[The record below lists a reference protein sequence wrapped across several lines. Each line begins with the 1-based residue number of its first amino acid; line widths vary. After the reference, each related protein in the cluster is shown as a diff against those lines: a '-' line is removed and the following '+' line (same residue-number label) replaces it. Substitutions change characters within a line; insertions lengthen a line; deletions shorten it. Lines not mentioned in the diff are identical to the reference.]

1 LNSAPRIRDLSTAEQ
16 TIAAGYCREVA
27 ELEQTLEQQQRTW
40 RQIGYARGGSFLL
53 SLLPLLGAVS
63 NAAELGN
70 TWWWIFGAV
79 FIGFLAIAGF
89 HETLADKIRLW
100 RLKLK
105 IERAGLARFERRL
118 KEIKEPVVEPPEDNR
133 ATCRD
138 LDLFGEHSLYRLL
151 GTART
156 PVGIELMR
164 QWISSGADVK
174 TIVERQAAVAA
185 LMVERDWRKQF
196 VLECERL
203 SASQKGPSDFVLWC
217 QSPNWFSRRGWVLW
231 ISRAASVVIIASFAL
246 MLAGMIE
253 LPIGAPIAIVAML
266 VNFFLSVFY
275 AGSVH
280 DEFNQISSRHEET
293 ACYQKLFGLIDKC
306 SAHSPLLDRLR
317 TRLFET
323 GEIMQGMKGLWR
335 LVWLAN
341 VRRNGILFLLYIF
354 FQLVFFWDIHVLD
367 RLEKW
372 KGRFA
377 QHARFWFGDLGEWEA
392 ITALAK
398 FAADHPDWKFPKV
411 VSKNSGPI
419 VIEAKKL
426 GHPLLPLDCRV
437 DNDVQVGPAGTF
449 LLVTGSNMSGK
460 STLLRSLGLNVTL
473 AQLGTVVC
481 AESMTLPSVVID
493 TSMRISDSLSDG
505 VSFFMAELQRL
516 KQVVDRSE
524 KLRND
529 SERGHLFLLDEIL
542 QGTNSRER
550 QIAVAQV
557 VKTLV
562 EQRSI
567 GAISTHDLELAGVDS
582 LKDICQIVHFTESF
596 ETRDGVEVMT
606 FDYLM
611 HPGVAPTTNA
621 LKLLEF
627 VGLSKKRIDA

>member
-1 LNSAPRIRDLSTAEQ
+1 MA
-16 TIAAGYCREVA
+16 
-27 ELEQTLEQQQRTW
+27 
-40 RQIGYARGGSFLL
+40 
-53 SLLPLLGAVS
+53 
-63 NAAELGN
+63 
-70 TWWWIFGAV
+70 
-79 FIGFLAIAGF
+79 
-89 HETLADKIRLW
+89 
-100 RLKLK
+100 
-105 IERAGLARFERRL
+105 RAGLARFERRL
-118 KEIKEPVVEPPEDNR
+118 KDIKEPVVEPPEDNR

-164 QWISSGADVK
+164 QWISRGAEVK

-185 LMVERDWRKQF
+185 LRNEHEWRKRF

-217 QSPNWFSRRGWVLW
+217 QSPNWFARRGWVLW
-231 ISRAASVVIIASFAL
+231 LSRSASLIIVVAIVL
-246 MLAGMIE
+246 MLIGFVE
-253 LPIGAPIAIVAML
+253 LPIGAPIMIAAIL

-275 AGSVH
+275 AGIVH

-293 ACYQKLFGLIDKC
+293 ACYQKLFGLVDQC

-317 TRLFET
+317 MRLFET
-323 GEIMQGMKGLWR
+323 GEITHGMKSLGR
-335 LVWLAN
+335 FVWLAN

-367 RLEKW
+367 RLERW
-372 KGRFA
+372 KSRFG
-377 QHARFWFGDLGEWEA
+377 QHARYWFGDLGEWEA

-398 FAADHPDWKFPKV
+398 FAADHPDWKFPQLVAKD
-411 VSKNSGPI
+411 SGPV

-426 GHPLLPLDCRV
+426 GHPLLPLDRRV
-437 DNDVQVGPAGTF
+437 DNDVKVGPAGTF

-481 AESMTLPSVVID
+481 AESMRLPSVVID

-516 KQVVDRSE
+516 KQVVDRSD
-524 KLRND
+524 KLRDD
-529 SERGHLFLLDEIL
+529 SERCHLFLLDEIL

-567 GAISTHDLELAGVDS
+567 FSSRRRH
-582 LKDICQIVHFTESF
+582 
-596 ETRDGVEVMT
+596 TR
-606 FDYLM
+606 
-611 HPGVAPTTNA
+611 
-621 LKLLEF
+621 
-627 VGLSKKRIDA
+627 

>member
-1 LNSAPRIRDLSTAEQ
+1 MRYR
-16 TIAAGYCREVA
+16 REVA
-27 ELEQTLEQQQRTW
+27 DLEQTVERQQGTW

-63 NAAELGN
+63 NTAELGN
-70 TWWWIFGAV
+70 TWWWIFGTV
-79 FIGFLAIAGF
+79 FIGFLAFAGF
-89 HETLADKIRLW
+89 HETLAETIRLS

-105 IERAGLARFERRL
+105 MARAGLARFERRL
-118 KEIKEPVVEPPEDNR
+118 KDIKEPVVEPPEDNR

-164 QWISSGADVK
+164 QWISRGAEVK

-185 LMVERDWRKQF
+185 LRNEHEWRKRF

-217 QSPNWFSRRGWVLW
+217 QSPNWFARRGWVLW
-231 ISRAASVVIIASFAL
+231 LSRSASLIIVVAIVL
-246 MLAGMIE
+246 MLIGFVE
-253 LPIGAPIAIVAML
+253 LPIGAPIMIAAIL

-275 AGSVH
+275 AGIVH

-293 ACYQKLFGLIDKC
+293 ACYQKLFGLVDQC

-317 TRLFET
+317 MRLFET
-323 GEIMQGMKGLWR
+323 GEITHGMKSLGR
-335 LVWLAN
+335 FVWLAN

-367 RLEKW
+367 RLERW
-372 KGRFA
+372 KSRFG
-377 QHARFWFGDLGEWEA
+377 QHARYWFGDLGEWEA

-398 FAADHPDWKFPKV
+398 FAADHPDWKFPQLVAKD
-411 VSKNSGPI
+411 SGPV

-426 GHPLLPLDCRV
+426 GHPLLPLDRRV
-437 DNDVQVGPAGTF
+437 DNDVKVGPAGTF

-481 AESMTLPSVVID
+481 AESMRLPSVVID

-516 KQVVDRSE
+516 KQVVDRSD
-524 KLRND
+524 KLRDD
-529 SERGHLFLLDEIL
+529 SERCHLFLLDEIL

-596 ETRDGVEVMT
+596 ETHDGVEVMT

-627 VGLSKKRIDA
+627 VGLSKKL